1 MTARAMRGFDRARIR
16 GAPRGASRSRAF
28 GVERS
33 LSARSSTERRW
44 SADGTPVAECVCGCV
59 ACRVRTSGFA
69 GRRQWRQWRQCGM
82 SACRHVGMS
91 AVRPVAHCAAQSC
104 AEPRAIAVLEMPRRQ
119 RRRRESNRAQR
130 AGRVLSRPIGATF
143 AMRIVKER
151 GERREVARVY
161 HPGRL
166 EGWKAGRLE
175 GWKAGRREGGKAWD
189 GVRPS
194 APSYVVVHRD
204 EGRGAHYR
212 RGRWRQPGSS
222 RVNRRR
228 ALGGF
233 GFGFGCVGTARV
245 RLKRVTC
252 PHPAACRARSPMRW
266 RRRAPSA
273 AWILLEPRSNPDLI
287 PRERRA
293 PRRPVSPAMRCGPPN
308 AGRMFRAALYLR
320 PRYCSVQMCVKCLI
334 DVCARICALSRY
346 ATTNAY
352 GL

>member
-1 MTARAMRGFDRARIR
+1 M
-16 GAPRGASRSRAF
+16 
-28 GVERS
+28 EC
-33 LSARSSTERRW
+33 RW
-44 SADGTPVAECVCGCV
+44 NAGG
-59 ACRVRTSGFA
+59 RVRMRL
-69 GRRQWRQWRQCGM
+69 RRLPSEDERFRWAAAVRHVGM
-82 SACRHVGMS
+82 SACRHVGGATGGALRCPVLRGAARDRGSGDAARPAS
-91 AVRPVAHCAAQSC
+91 AARIESRATGGSC
-104 AEPRAIAVLEMPRRQ
+104 AIAPNRGDIRDAD
-119 RRRRESNRAQR
+119 REGAWRKKRGGAR
-130 AGRVLSRPIGATF
+130 LSSWKA
-143 AMRIVKER
+143 
-151 GERREVARVY
+151 
-161 HPGRL
+161 GRL

-175 GWKAGRREGGKAWD
+175 GWKAGRLEGGKAWD
-189 GVRPS
+189 GVRPF

-212 RGRWRQPGSS
+212 RGRWQRPGSS

-228 ALGGF
+228 ALG

-252 PHPAACRARSPMRW
+252 PHPAARRARSPMRW

-308 AGRMFRAALYLR
+308 AGRMFRAGLYLR

>member
-1 MTARAMRGFDRARIR
+1 M
-16 GAPRGASRSRAF
+16 
-28 GVERS
+28 EC
-33 LSARSSTERRW
+33 RW
-44 SADGTPVAECVCGCV
+44 SADGAPVAECVCGCV

-69 GRRQWRQWRQCGM
+69 GLRRQWRQCGV

-91 AVRPVAHCAAQSC
+91 AARPVAHCAAQSC
-104 AEPRAIAVLEMPRRQ
+104 AEPRAIAVLEMPRGQ

-175 GWKAGRREGGKAWD
+175 GWKAGRLEGWKAGRLEGGKAGRLEGGKAWD
-189 GVRPS
+189 GVRPF

-212 RGRWRQPGSS
+212 RGRWQRPGSS

-233 GFGFGCVGTARV
+233 GFGFGFGCVGTACV

-266 RRRAPSA
+266 GRRAPSA
-273 AWILLEPRSNPDLI
+273 
-287 PRERRA
+287 ERRA
-293 PRRPVSPAMRCGPPN
+293 PRGSCSNPARTRISSRASGARR
-308 AGRMFRAALYLR
+308 AGRSRPRCDAARRMRAA
-320 PRYCSVQMCVKCLI
+320 CSAPPFTCGRGTARCR
-334 DVCARICALSRY
+334 CA
-346 ATTNAY
+346 
-352 GL
+352 

>member
-1 MTARAMRGFDRARIR
+1 M
-16 GAPRGASRSRAF
+16 
-28 GVERS
+28 
-33 LSARSSTERRW
+33 ERRW

-69 GRRQWRQWRQCGM
+69 GLRRQWRQCG
-82 SACRHVGMS
+82 SGGSAACRHVGMS
-91 AVRPVAHCAAQSC
+91 AARPVAHCAAQSC
-104 AEPRAIAVLEMPRRQ
+104 AEPRAIAVLEMPRGQ

-175 GWKAGRREGGKAWD
+175 GWKAGRLEGWKAGRLEGWKAGRREGWKAGRREGGKAWD
-189 GVRPS
+189 GVRPF

-212 RGRWRQPGSS
+212 RGRWQRPGSS

-233 GFGFGCVGTARV
+233 GFGCVGTACV

-266 RRRAPSA
+266 GRRAPSA
-273 AWILLEPRSNPDLI
+273 
-287 PRERRA
+287 ERRA
-293 PRRPVSPAMRCGPPN
+293 PRGSCSNPARTRISSRASGARR
-308 AGRMFRAALYLR
+308 AGRSRPRCDAARRMRAA
-320 PRYCSVQMCVKCLI
+320 CSAPPFTCGRGTARCR
-334 DVCARICALSRY
+334 CA
-346 ATTNAY
+346 
-352 GL
+352 

>member
-1 MTARAMRGFDRARIR
+1 MTARAMRGGDRARIR

-33 LSARSSTERRW
+33 LSARSSMERRW
-44 SADGTPVAECVCGCV
+44 SADGAPVAECVCGCV

-69 GRRQWRQWRQCGM
+69 GLRRQWRQCGV

-91 AVRPVAHCAAQSC
+91 AARPVAHCAAQSC
-104 AEPRAIAVLEMPRRQ
+104 AEPRAIAVLEMPRGQ

-175 GWKAGRREGGKAWD
+175 GGKAWD
-189 GVRPS
+189 GVRPF

-212 RGRWRQPGSS
+212 RGRWQRPGSS

-233 GFGFGCVGTARV
+233 GFGFGFGCVGTACV

-266 RRRAPSA
+266 GRRAPSA
-273 AWILLEPRSNPDLI
+273 
-287 PRERRA
+287 ERRA
-293 PRRPVSPAMRCGPPN
+293 PRGSCSNPARTRISSRASGARR
-308 AGRMFRAALYLR
+308 AGRSRPRCDAARRMRAA
-320 PRYCSVQMCVKCLI
+320 CSAPPFTCGRGTARCR
-334 DVCARICALSRY
+334 CA
-346 ATTNAY
+346 
-352 GL
+352 

>member
-1 MTARAMRGFDRARIR
+1 M
-16 GAPRGASRSRAF
+16 
-28 GVERS
+28 EC
-33 LSARSSTERRW
+33 RW
-44 SADGTPVAECVCGCV
+44 NAGG
-59 ACRVRTSGFA
+59 RVRMRL
-69 GRRQWRQWRQCGM
+69 RRLPSEDERFRRAAAVAAVAAVRHVGM

-91 AVRPVAHCAAQSC
+91 AARPVAHCAAQSC
-104 AEPRAIAVLEMPRRQ
+104 AEPRAIAVLEMPRGQ

-175 GWKAGRREGGKAWD
+175 GWKAGRLEGGKAGRLEGWKAGRREGGKAWD
-189 GVRPS
+189 GVRPF

-212 RGRWRQPGSS
+212 RGRWQRPGSS

-233 GFGFGCVGTARV
+233 GFGFGCVGTACV

-266 RRRAPSA
+266 GRRAPSA
-273 AWILLEPRSNPDLI
+273 
-287 PRERRA
+287 ERRA
-293 PRRPVSPAMRCGPPN
+293 PRGSCSNPARTRISSRASGARR
-308 AGRMFRAALYLR
+308 AGRSRPRCDAARRMRAA
-320 PRYCSVQMCVKCLI
+320 CSAPPFTCGRGTARCR
-334 DVCARICALSRY
+334 CA
-346 ATTNAY
+346 
-352 GL
+352 

>member
-1 MTARAMRGFDRARIR
+1 M
-16 GAPRGASRSRAF
+16 
-28 GVERS
+28 EC
-33 LSARSSTERRW
+33 RW
-44 SADGTPVAECVCGCV
+44 NAGG
-59 ACRVRTSGFA
+59 RVRMRL
-69 GRRQWRQWRQCGM
+69 RRLPSEDERFRRAAAVAAVAAVRHVGM

-91 AVRPVAHCAAQSC
+91 AARPAARPVAHCAAQPC
-104 AEPRAIAVLEMPRRQ
+104 AEPRAIAVLEMPRGQ

-166 EGWKAGRLE
+166 
-175 GWKAGRREGGKAWD
+175 EGGKAWD

-233 GFGFGCVGTARV
+233 GFGCVGTARV

-266 RRRAPSA
+266 GRRAPSA

>member
-1 MTARAMRGFDRARIR
+1 M
-16 GAPRGASRSRAF
+16 
-28 GVERS
+28 
-33 LSARSSTERRW
+33 ERRW

-69 GRRQWRQWRQCGM
+69 GLRRQWRQCG
-82 SACRHVGMS
+82 SGGSAACRHVGMS
-91 AVRPVAHCAAQSC
+91 AARPVAHCAAQSC
-104 AEPRAIAVLEMPRRQ
+104 AEPRAIAVLEMPRGQ

-166 EGWKAGRLE
+166 EGWKAGR
-175 GWKAGRREGGKAWD
+175 REGGKAWD
-189 GVRPS
+189 GVRPF

-212 RGRWRQPGSS
+212 RGRWQRPGSS

-233 GFGFGCVGTARV
+233 GFGFGFGCVGTACV

-266 RRRAPSA
+266 GRRAPSA
-273 AWILLEPRSNPDLI
+273 
-287 PRERRA
+287 ERRA
-293 PRRPVSPAMRCGPPN
+293 PRGSCSNPARTRISSRASGARR
-308 AGRMFRAALYLR
+308 AGRSRPRCDAARRMRAA
-320 PRYCSVQMCVKCLI
+320 CSAPPFTCGRGTARCR
-334 DVCARICALSRY
+334 CA
-346 ATTNAY
+346 
-352 GL
+352 

>member
-1 MTARAMRGFDRARIR
+1 M
-16 GAPRGASRSRAF
+16 
-28 GVERS
+28 
-33 LSARSSTERRW
+33 
-44 SADGTPVAECVCGCV
+44 AECVCGCV

-69 GRRQWRQWRQCGM
+69 GRRQWRQWRQWRQCGM

-91 AVRPVAHCAAQSC
+91 AARPVAHCAAQSC
-104 AEPRAIAVLEMPRRQ
+104 AEPRAIAVLEMPRGQ

-175 GWKAGRREGGKAWD
+175 GWKAGRLEGWKAGRLEGGKAGRREGGKAGRREGGKAGRREGGKAWD
-189 GVRPS
+189 GVRPF

-212 RGRWRQPGSS
+212 RGRWQRPGSS

-233 GFGFGCVGTARV
+233 GFGCVGTACV

>member
-33 LSARSSTERRW
+33 LFARSSMERRW
-44 SADGTPVAECVCGCV
+44 NAGG
-59 ACRVRTSGFA
+59 RVRMRL
-69 GRRQWRQWRQCGM
+69 RRLPSEDERFRR
-82 SACRHVGMS
+82 AAAAVAAVRHVGMS
-91 AVRPVAHCAAQSC
+91 AARPVAHCAAQSC
-104 AEPRAIAVLEMPRRQ
+104 AEPRAIAVLEMPRGQ

-189 GVRPS
+189 GVCPF

-212 RGRWRQPGSS
+212 RGRWQRPGSS

-233 GFGFGCVGTARV
+233 GFGFGCVGTACV

-266 RRRAPSA
+266 GRRASSA
-273 AWILLEPRSNPDLI
+273 
-287 PRERRA
+287 ERRA
-293 PRRPVSPAMRCGPPN
+293 PRGSCSNPARTRISSRASGARR
-308 AGRMFRAALYLR
+308 AGRSRPRCDAARRMRAA
-320 PRYCSVQMCVKCLI
+320 CSAPPFTCGRGTARCR
-334 DVCARICALSRY
+334 CA
-346 ATTNAY
+346 
-352 GL
+352 

>member
-1 MTARAMRGFDRARIR
+1 M
-16 GAPRGASRSRAF
+16 
-28 GVERS
+28 
-33 LSARSSTERRW
+33 ERRW

-69 GRRQWRQWRQCGM
+69 GLRQWRQCGM
-82 SACRHVGMS
+82 SACRHVGGATGGALRCPVLRGAARDRGSGDAARPAS
-91 AVRPVAHCAAQSC
+91 AARIESRATGGSC
-104 AEPRAIAVLEMPRRQ
+104 AIAPNRGDIRDAD
-119 RRRRESNRAQR
+119 REGAWRKKRGGAR
-130 AGRVLSRPIGATF
+130 LSS
-143 AMRIVKER
+143 
-151 GERREVARVY
+151 
-161 HPGRL
+161 
-166 EGWKAGRLE
+166 WKAGRRE
-175 GWKAGRREGGKAWD
+175 GGKAGRREGGKAWD
-189 GVRPS
+189 GVRPF

-212 RGRWRQPGSS
+212 RGRWQRPGSS

-228 ALGGF
+228 ALG
-233 GFGFGCVGTARV
+233 GFGCVGTARV

-252 PHPAACRARSPMRW
+252 PHPAARRARSPMRW

-273 AWILLEPRSNPDLI
+273 AWILLEPRSDPDLI

>member
-1 MTARAMRGFDRARIR
+1 M
-16 GAPRGASRSRAF
+16 
-28 GVERS
+28 EC
-33 LSARSSTERRW
+33 RW
-44 SADGTPVAECVCGCV
+44 SADGAPVAECVCGCV

-69 GRRQWRQWRQCGM
+69 GLRRQWRQCGV

-91 AVRPVAHCAAQSC
+91 AARPVAHCAAQSC
-104 AEPRAIAVLEMPRRQ
+104 AEPRAIAVLEMPRGQ

-166 EGWKAGRLE
+166 EGWKAGRRE
-175 GWKAGRREGGKAWD
+175 GWKAARREGGKAWD
-189 GVRPS
+189 GVRPF

-212 RGRWRQPGSS
+212 RGRWQRPGSS

-233 GFGFGCVGTARV
+233 GFGFGFGCVGTACV

-266 RRRAPSA
+266 GRRAPSA
-273 AWILLEPRSNPDLI
+273 
-287 PRERRA
+287 ERRA
-293 PRRPVSPAMRCGPPN
+293 PRGSCSNPARTRISSRASGARR
-308 AGRMFRAALYLR
+308 AGRSRPRCDAARRMRAA
-320 PRYCSVQMCVKCLI
+320 CSAPPFTCGRGTARCR
-334 DVCARICALSRY
+334 CA
-346 ATTNAY
+346 
-352 GL
+352 

>member
-1 MTARAMRGFDRARIR
+1 M
-16 GAPRGASRSRAF
+16 
-28 GVERS
+28 EC
-33 LSARSSTERRW
+33 RW
-44 SADGTPVAECVCGCV
+44 NAGG
-59 ACRVRTSGFA
+59 RVRMRL
-69 GRRQWRQWRQCGM
+69 RRLPSEDERFRRAAAVAAVAAVRHVGM

-91 AVRPVAHCAAQSC
+91 AARPVAHCAAQSC
-104 AEPRAIAVLEMPRRQ
+104 AEPRAIAVLEMPRGQ

-175 GWKAGRREGGKAWD
+175 GWKAGRLEGGKAGRLEGGKAGRREGGKAGRREGGKAGRREGGKAGRREGGKAWD
-189 GVRPS
+189 GVRPF

-212 RGRWRQPGSS
+212 RGRWQRPGSS

-233 GFGFGCVGTARV
+233 GFGCVGTACV

>member
-1 MTARAMRGFDRARIR
+1 M
-16 GAPRGASRSRAF
+16 
-28 GVERS
+28 EC
-33 LSARSSTERRW
+33 RW
-44 SADGTPVAECVCGCV
+44 SADGAPVAECVCGCV

-69 GRRQWRQWRQCGM
+69 GLRRQWRQCGV

-91 AVRPVAHCAAQSC
+91 AARPVAHCAAQSC
-104 AEPRAIAVLEMPRRQ
+104 AEPRAIAVLEMPRGQ

-166 EGWKAGRLE
+166 EGWKAGR
-175 GWKAGRREGGKAWD
+175 REGGKAWD
-189 GVRPS
+189 GVRPF

-212 RGRWRQPGSS
+212 RGRWQRPGSS

-233 GFGFGCVGTARV
+233 GFGFGCVGTACV

-266 RRRAPSA
+266 GRRAPSA
-273 AWILLEPRSNPDLI
+273 
-287 PRERRA
+287 ERRA
-293 PRRPVSPAMRCGPPN
+293 PRGSCSNPARTRISSRASGARR
-308 AGRMFRAALYLR
+308 AGRSRPRCDAARRMRAA
-320 PRYCSVQMCVKCLI
+320 CSAPPFTCGRGTARCR
-334 DVCARICALSRY
+334 CA
-346 ATTNAY
+346 
-352 GL
+352 

>member
-44 SADGTPVAECVCGCV
+44 NAGG
-59 ACRVRTSGFA
+59 RVRMRL
-69 GRRQWRQWRQCGM
+69 RRLPSEDERFRR
-82 SACRHVGMS
+82 AAAAVAAVRRVGMS
-91 AVRPVAHCAAQSC
+91 AARPVAHCAAQSC
-104 AEPRAIAVLEMPRRQ
+104 AEPRAIAVLEMPRGQ

-166 EGWKAGRLE
+166 EG
-175 GWKAGRREGGKAWD
+175 GKAWD
-189 GVRPS
+189 GVRPF

-212 RGRWRQPGSS
+212 RGRWQRPGSS

-233 GFGFGCVGTARV
+233 GFGCVGTACV

-266 RRRAPSA
+266 GRRAPSA
-273 AWILLEPRSNPDLI
+273 
-287 PRERRA
+287 ERRA
-293 PRRPVSPAMRCGPPN
+293 PRGSCSNPARTRISSRASGARR
-308 AGRMFRAALYLR
+308 AGRSRPRCDAARRMRAA
-320 PRYCSVQMCVKCLI
+320 CSAPPFTCGRGTARCR
-334 DVCARICALSRY
+334 CA
-346 ATTNAY
+346 
-352 GL
+352 

>member
-1 MTARAMRGFDRARIR
+1 
-16 GAPRGASRSRAF
+16 
-28 GVERS
+28 
-33 LSARSSTERRW
+33 
-44 SADGTPVAECVCGCV
+44 
-59 ACRVRTSGFA
+59 
-69 GRRQWRQWRQCGM
+69 M
-82 SACRHVGMS
+82 SA
-91 AVRPVAHCAAQSC
+91 ARPVAHCAAQSC

-161 HPGRL
+161 HPGRR
-166 EGWKAGRLE
+166 EGGRAGGREGGRAGGREGGRAGGREGGKAGRRE
-175 GWKAGRREGGKAWD
+175 GGKAGRREGGKAWD
-189 GVRPS
+189 GVRPF

-212 RGRWRQPGSS
+212 RGRWQRPGSS

-266 RRRAPSA
+266 GRRAPSA

>member
-1 MTARAMRGFDRARIR
+1 M
-16 GAPRGASRSRAF
+16 
-28 GVERS
+28 EC
-33 LSARSSTERRW
+33 RW
-44 SADGTPVAECVCGCV
+44 NAGG
-59 ACRVRTSGFA
+59 RVRMRL
-69 GRRQWRQWRQCGM
+69 RRLPSEDERFRR
-82 SACRHVGMS
+82 AAAAVAAVRRVGMS
-91 AVRPVAHCAAQSC
+91 AARPVAHCAAQPC
-104 AEPRAIAVLEMPRRQ
+104 AEPRAIAVLEMPRGQ

-161 HPGRL
+161 HPGR
-166 EGWKAGRLE
+166 
-175 GWKAGRREGGKAWD
+175 REGGKAWD
-189 GVRPS
+189 GVRPF

-212 RGRWRQPGSS
+212 RGRWQRPGSS

-233 GFGFGCVGTARV
+233 GFGCVGTACV

>member
-44 SADGTPVAECVCGCV
+44 NADGAPVAECVCGCV

-69 GRRQWRQWRQCGM
+69 GRRRQWRQWRQCGV

-91 AVRPVAHCAAQSC
+91 AARPVAHCAAQSC
-104 AEPRAIAVLEMPRRQ
+104 AEPRAIAVLEMPRGQ

-189 GVRPS
+189 GVRPF

-212 RGRWRQPGSS
+212 RGRWQRPGSS

-233 GFGFGCVGTARV
+233 GFGFGCVGTACV

-266 RRRAPSA
+266 RRRAPRGSC
-273 AWILLEPRSNPDLI
+273 SNPARTRI
-287 PRERRA
+287 SSRASGARRA
-293 PRRPVSPAMRCGPPN
+293 GRSRPRCDAAR
-308 AGRMFRAALYLR
+308 RMRAA
-320 PRYCSVQMCVKCLI
+320 CSAPPFTCGRGTARCR
-334 DVCARICALSRY
+334 CA
-346 ATTNAY
+346 
-352 GL
+352 

>member
-1 MTARAMRGFDRARIR
+1 M
-16 GAPRGASRSRAF
+16 
-28 GVERS
+28 
-33 LSARSSTERRW
+33 ERRW

-69 GRRQWRQWRQCGM
+69 GLRRQWRQWRQCGM

-91 AVRPVAHCAAQSC
+91 AARPVAHCAAQSC
-104 AEPRAIAVLEMPRRQ
+104 AEPRAIAVLEMPRGQ

-175 GWKAGRREGGKAWD
+175 GGKAWD
-189 GVRPS
+189 GVRPF

-212 RGRWRQPGSS
+212 RGRWQRPGSS

-233 GFGFGCVGTARV
+233 GFGFGCVGTACV

-266 RRRAPSA
+266 GRRAPSA
-273 AWILLEPRSNPDLI
+273 
-287 PRERRA
+287 ERRA
-293 PRRPVSPAMRCGPPN
+293 PRGSCSNPARTRISSRASGARR
-308 AGRMFRAALYLR
+308 AGRSRPRCDAARRMRAA
-320 PRYCSVQMCVKCLI
+320 CSAPPFTCGRGTARCR
-334 DVCARICALSRY
+334 CA
-346 ATTNAY
+346 
-352 GL
+352 

>member
-1 MTARAMRGFDRARIR
+1 M
-16 GAPRGASRSRAF
+16 
-28 GVERS
+28 EC
-33 LSARSSTERRW
+33 RW
-44 SADGTPVAECVCGCV
+44 NAGG
-59 ACRVRTSGFA
+59 RVRMRL
-69 GRRQWRQWRQCGM
+69 RRLPSEDERFRRAAAVAAVAAVRHVGM
-82 SACRHVGMS
+82 SACRHVGGATGGALRCPVLRGAARDRGSGDAAPPAS
-91 AVRPVAHCAAQSC
+91 AARIESRATGGSC
-104 AEPRAIAVLEMPRRQ
+104 AIAPNRGDIRDAD
-119 RRRRESNRAQR
+119 REGAWRKKRGGAR
-130 AGRVLSRPIGATF
+130 LSSWKA
-143 AMRIVKER
+143 
-151 GERREVARVY
+151 
-161 HPGRL
+161 GRL
-166 EGWKAGRLE
+166 EGWKAGRRE
-175 GWKAGRREGGKAWD
+175 GGKAGRREGGKAWD

>member
-1 MTARAMRGFDRARIR
+1 M
-16 GAPRGASRSRAF
+16 
-28 GVERS
+28 
-33 LSARSSTERRW
+33 ERRW
-44 SADGTPVAECVCGCV
+44 NAGG
-59 ACRVRTSGFA
+59 RVRMRLRRLPSEDERFRRA
-69 GRRQWRQWRQCGM
+69 AAAVAAVRQWRQWRQCGM

-91 AVRPVAHCAAQSC
+91 AARPVAHCAAQSC
-104 AEPRAIAVLEMPRRQ
+104 AEPRAIAVLEMPRGQ

-166 EGWKAGRLE
+166 EG
-175 GWKAGRREGGKAWD
+175 GKAWD
-189 GVRPS
+189 GVRPF

-212 RGRWRQPGSS
+212 RGRWQRPGSS

-233 GFGFGCVGTARV
+233 GFGCVGTACV

>member
-1 MTARAMRGFDRARIR
+1 
-16 GAPRGASRSRAF
+16 
-28 GVERS
+28 
-33 LSARSSTERRW
+33 
-44 SADGTPVAECVCGCV
+44 
-59 ACRVRTSGFA
+59 
-69 GRRQWRQWRQCGM
+69 M
-82 SACRHVGMS
+82 SACRHVGGATGGALRCPVLRGAARDRGSGDAARPAS
-91 AVRPVAHCAAQSC
+91 AARIESRATGGSC
-104 AEPRAIAVLEMPRRQ
+104 AIAPNRGDIRDAD
-119 RRRRESNRAQR
+119 REGAWRKKRGGAR
-130 AGRVLSRPIGATF
+130 LSS
-143 AMRIVKER
+143 
-151 GERREVARVY
+151 
-161 HPGRL
+161 
-166 EGWKAGRLE
+166 WKAGRL
-175 GWKAGRREGGKAWD
+175 EGGKAWD
-189 GVRPS
+189 GVRPF

-212 RGRWRQPGSS
+212 RGRWQRPGSS

-233 GFGFGCVGTARV
+233 GFGCVGTACV

>member
-69 GRRQWRQWRQCGM
+69 GLRRQWRQCGSAAVRRVGM
-82 SACRHVGMS
+82 SACRHVGGATGGALRCPVLRGAARDRGSGDAAPPAS
-91 AVRPVAHCAAQSC
+91 AARIESRATGGSC
-104 AEPRAIAVLEMPRRQ
+104 AIAPNRGDIRDAD
-119 RRRRESNRAQR
+119 REGAWRKKRGGAR
-130 AGRVLSRPIGATF
+130 LSS
-143 AMRIVKER
+143 
-151 GERREVARVY
+151 
-161 HPGRL
+161 
-166 EGWKAGRLE
+166 WKAGRL
-175 GWKAGRREGGKAWD
+175 EGGKAWD
-189 GVRPS
+189 GVRPF

-233 GFGFGCVGTARV
+233 GFGFGCVGTACV

>member
-1 MTARAMRGFDRARIR
+1 
-16 GAPRGASRSRAF
+16 
-28 GVERS
+28 
-33 LSARSSTERRW
+33 
-44 SADGTPVAECVCGCV
+44 
-59 ACRVRTSGFA
+59 
-69 GRRQWRQWRQCGM
+69 
-82 SACRHVGMS
+82 
-91 AVRPVAHCAAQSC
+91 
-104 AEPRAIAVLEMPRRQ
+104 
-119 RRRRESNRAQR
+119 
-130 AGRVLSRPIGATF
+130 
-143 AMRIVKER
+143 MRIVKER

-166 EGWKAGRLE
+166 EGWKA
-175 GWKAGRREGGKAWD
+175 WD
-189 GVRPS
+189 GVRPF

-212 RGRWRQPGSS
+212 RGRWQRPGSS

-252 PHPAACRARSPMRW
+252 PHPAARRARSPMRW
-266 RRRAPSA
+266 GRRAPSA

-308 AGRMFRAALYLR
+308 AGRMFRAGFYLR